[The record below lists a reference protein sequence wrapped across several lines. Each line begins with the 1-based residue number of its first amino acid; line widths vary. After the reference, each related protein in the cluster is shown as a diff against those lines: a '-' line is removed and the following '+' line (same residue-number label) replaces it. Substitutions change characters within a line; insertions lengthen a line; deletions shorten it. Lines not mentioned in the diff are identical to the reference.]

1 MTMLEQVVSKKAMV
15 RLDAFR
21 KIHGLRSRKQAL
33 EKIISEIEIP
43 EDLASEVINT
53 RSKVQNYLHQIP
65 KGGAASPYEQ
75 SLIDVVEHRGKR
87 L

>member
-43 EDLASEVINT
+43 EIPVSEKM
-53 RSKVQNYLHQIP
+53 SAKVKLQDYMLQIP
-65 KGGAASPYEQ
+65 KGEAASSYEQ
-75 SLIDVVEHRGKR
+75 SLIDVVEQRGKR

>member
-33 EKIISEIEIP
+33 EKIISETEIP
-43 EDLASEVINT
+43 EIPVSMSA
-53 RSKVQNYLHQIP
+53 KVKLQDYMLQIL
-65 KGGAASPYEQ
+65 KGEAASPYEQ
-75 SLIDVVEHRGKR
+75 SLIDIVENRGKR